1 MTTTLL
7 FIEDAPEYAMTLEE
21 QLAYV
26 LLCCSGKRK
35 TLKDNRYLDTDSF
48 SPFSWILIHFLG

>member
-26 LLCCSGKRK
+26 
-35 TLKDNRYLDTDSF
+35 
-48 SPFSWILIHFLG
+48 HFCAAAENVRL